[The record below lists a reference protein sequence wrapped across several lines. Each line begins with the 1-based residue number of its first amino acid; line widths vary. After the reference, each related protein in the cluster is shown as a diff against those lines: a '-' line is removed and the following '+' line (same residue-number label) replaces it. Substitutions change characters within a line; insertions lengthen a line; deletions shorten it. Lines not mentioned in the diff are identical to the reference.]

1 MSLYFI
7 GLGLYDEKD
16 MSIKALETAK
26 NCDLLFAEFY
36 TQKMNLNI
44 KNLERMTGKKIK
56 ILTRKDVEENSE
68 ILLEPAKTKKVGF
81 LIGGDPFC
89 ATTHTSLRQDC
100 KKKRIKTY
108 VIHGSSI
115 FSAVGETGLHLYKF
129 GSVVTIPFRDKFGN
143 KLPLS
148 VYEKIKENRDR
159 GLHTLILLDIDAE
172 KNKYMDA
179 KEGIETILEME
190 KEKKHGLITENSEVI
205 VFARVGS
212 NNPTIF
218 YDKIKN
224 IAKKDLGE
232 PPMVIIIPGNLHFTE
247 KEYLEVLRE

>member
-16 MSIKALETAK
+16 MSVRALEVAK
-26 NCDLLFAEFY
+26 SCDILFVEFY

-44 KNLERMTGKKIK
+44 KNLERTTGKKIK

-89 ATTHTSLRQDC
+89 ATTHTSLRQEAI
-100 KKKRIKTY
+100 KRKIKTY

-115 FSAVGETGLHLYKF
+115 FSAIGETGLHLYKF

-148 VYEKIKENRDR
+148 VYEKIKENIDR

-172 KNKYMDA
+172 KNKYMNA
-179 KEGIETILEME
+179 KEGIETLLDME
-190 KEKKHGLITENSEVI
+190 KRKKQKIITEDSKIIFFTRAGSTNS
-205 VFARVGS
+205 
-212 NNPTIF
+212 TIF

-224 IAKKDLGE
+224 IAKRDLGE
-232 PPMVIIIPGNLHFTE
+232 PPMIIIIPGDLHFTE
-247 KEYLEVLRE
+247 KEYLEVFRE